1 MARNKASLFFLLVSA
16 LLLQAL
22 HTTAYNPDKCEN
34 DALGLENLN
43 PSPDQNPFQIKLD
56 VKTYLAKTAV
66 QVTVEAAKGRTFK
79 KIFLH
84 AKGKTNQVGTWN
96 NIPATLEGVKC
107 KEANDAVKHKN
118 LNAWKVTVDWVA
130 NEDLGDIEFRATV
143 VEDFVVFYEVKSEKI
158 TYQEDSI
165 LIPIESDASSSSNN
179 NLKIFTLITN
189 LFVFFAYFYF

>member
-1 MARNKASLFFLLVSA
+1 MARNKASLFFLLVGA

-43 PSPDQNPFQIKLD
+43 PSPDKNPFQIKLD
-56 VKTYLAKTAV
+56 VKTYSAKNAI
-66 QVTVEAAKGRTFK
+66 QVTVEATKGRTFK
-79 KIFLH
+79 KIFLY
-84 AKGKTNQVGTWN
+84 AKGKTNQVGTFK

-130 NEDLGDIEFRATV
+130 QEDLGDIEFRATV
-143 VEDFVVFYEVKSEKI
+143 VEDFVVFYEVKSEKV

-165 LIPIESDASSSSNN
+165 LIPIESDASSSSSS
-179 NLKIFTLITN
+179 LKMFMKFTN
-189 LFVFFAYFYF
+189 LFVFLAYFYF